1 MSACRSSSLS
11 VPALLA
17 PLHGSCIKSADGV
30 GRVEGSLTQLH
41 SVIVKIALNM
51 IRVVN
56 IFHHVSVNGPVN
68 HFTLCTG
75 RRRFLLADGDGFLSF
90 LLLRFCLAVNVLA
103 VRIPPFEV
111 TYIKGTDKNASRTA
125 SANSF
130 AFIVTGLSPSTLTRF
145 PDPGAQPDHSS
156 HSSGLWSVYSH
167 GPRL

>member
-30 GRVEGSLTQLH
+30 GRIEGSLTQLH
-41 SVIVKIALNM
+41 SVIVKIALSM

-75 RRRFLLADGDGFLSF
+75 RRRFLLADGDGFLCF
-90 LLLRFCLAVNVLA
+90 FVLSYMLTVYLVA
-103 VRIPPFEV
+103 VRIP
-111 TYIKGTDKNASRTA
+111 ASQ
-125 SANSF
+125 
-130 AFIVTGLSPSTLTRF
+130 VTGIIGTRKER
-145 PDPGAQPDHSS
+145 QQN
-156 HSSGLWSVYSH
+156 
-167 GPRL
+167 